1 MSDNNGNDAASLHGE
16 YRNKVRAFM
25 DAMDELRTAGVE
37 KQDDIAIPQIAV
49 MGDQSSGKSSVL
61 EAISGVPFPRGKGL
75 VTKCA
80 TQVIMRTAP
89 KGSPWSAVTSVRWA
103 DGTTEH
109 DQQPEEAG
117 VIASPEEVA
126 GVIERL
132 TQVLLKKSGH
142 QKSFSEHSIIIKL
155 SSPEH
160 PNLSMVDLPGLV
172 RTVTEDQ
179 DDRDIKT
186 VSELITRFMKQ
197 ERTIILGVIP
207 VNADIATSS
216 IFLPTSHLLFFMKRY
231 TNSVSLN
238 FLHTN
243 YQST

>member
-1 MSDNNGNDAASLHGE
+1 M
-16 YRNKVRAFM
+16 
-25 DAMDELRTAGVE
+25 
-37 KQDDIAIPQIAV
+37 
-49 MGDQSSGKSSVL
+49 
-61 EAISGVPFPRGKGL
+61 
-75 VTKCA
+75 
-80 TQVIMRTAP
+80 
-89 KGSPWSAVTSVRWA
+89 
-103 DGTTEH
+103 
-109 DQQPEEAG
+109 
-117 VIASPEEVA
+117 
-126 GVIERL
+126 IERL